1 MSEIRLKSKLLRC
14 IFNDVSLMFLL
25 MFATENNKN
34 SILKIMQTLESSF
47 KCCIFSVRTVINSNC
62 NKFAFP
68 LAN

>member
-34 SILKIMQTLESSF
+34 SVLKIMQTSSF
-47 KCCIFSVRTVINSNC
+47 KCCIFSVRTVINCNC
-62 NKFAFP
+62 NKFAFL